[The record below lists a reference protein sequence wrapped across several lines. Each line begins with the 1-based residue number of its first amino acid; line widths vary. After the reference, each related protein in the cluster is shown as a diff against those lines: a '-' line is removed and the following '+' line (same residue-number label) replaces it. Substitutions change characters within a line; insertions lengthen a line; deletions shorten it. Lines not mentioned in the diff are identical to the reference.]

1 VTERMS
7 NMSRKWLRAS
17 GLLLIAAAVA
27 LAGCGPRAYRGGEGT
42 DRPEIDEPAMSLVL
56 DRLDIDYLVDQN
68 FEALRAS
75 RFWQETVIRAPE
87 RPLMA
92 IWPILNQTSQ
102 HLEDHM
108 DALLQS
114 IETRVIGTGQ
124 ARLVARDRQRELAR
138 EIKLR
143 QEDDIFDPATAG
155 QLGRQLGAD
164 YFMTGKLTGVDERIR
179 NIRRVQY
186 RLFIRVID
194 VETGEIVFQN
204 EALRTKEL
212 RD

>member
-1 VTERMS
+1 MTERMS